1 MIKDEDSLCRRAQL
15 ANHQM
20 NGQTENKL
28 PVLTNEVEFS
38 GKLQS
43 LWPTSVP
50 KFLAFGFQSVPIQ
63 SLNDPR
69 TGSHL

>member
-1 MIKDEDSLCRRAQL
+1 MLKSMMIKDEDSLCRRAQL

-20 NGQTENKL
+20 NGQID

-50 KFLAFGFQSVPIQ
+50 KFLDSNQFLFN
-63 SLNDPR
+63 L
-69 TGSHL
+69 